1 MKEPHFWYVVHTRT
15 NSEPR
20 VVKDVSE
27 AFSRMRSEYDILPFC
42 PESEYY
48 YRGSAAKGRC
58 YRRRALFPGYVFLET
73 DMPPHMFLKEFSQY
87 IYDSPD
93 IIRLLRYGASGN
105 IALDD
110 EERRRFEF
118 LFKDRRCFEHS
129 EGYIEGDKIIVTAG
143 PLVGHEGLITRI
155 NRHNRL
161 ATIALDMFGGRT
173 EADVALEIVNKL

>member
-1 MKEPHFWYVVHTRT
+1 MKEPYFWYVVYTRS
-15 NSEPR
+15 NAEPR
-20 VVKDVSE
+20 VVKDVSD
-27 AFSRMRSEYDILPFC
+27 AFSCRDSSYELVPFC
-42 PESEYY
+42 PEAEIY
-48 YRGSAAKGRC
+48 YRGNAAQGRY
-58 YRRRALFPGYVFLET
+58 YRRRALFPGYVFFET
-73 DMPPHMFLKEFSQY
+73 DMPSDVFLKEFSQY

-110 EERRRFEF
+110 GERRRFEY
-118 LFKDRRCFEHS
+118 LFKGKRCFEHS

-161 ATIALDMFGGRT
+161 ATIALDMFGGKT
-173 EADVALEIVNKL
+173 EADVALEIVSKL